1 MYVCSPHLGGKMD
14 NKSILNVQPPKFEWR
29 VYRNDSTIL
38 TIAVVDQYDQPVDI
52 SSWTFTSKVR
62 EFPDS
67 TSVLTTP
74 IVATNGHFIT
84 LTLNTVPLERI
95 NYFDIQAFNDTT
107 DQVKT
112 ILSGVIYLEEDVTR

>member
-1 MYVCSPHLGGKMD
+1 MD

-74 IVATNGHFIT
+74 IVSTNGHFIT

>member
-1 MYVCSPHLGGKMD
+1 MD

-29 VYRNDSTIL
+29 VYRNDSTVL
-38 TIAVVDQYDQPVDI
+38 TIAVVDSNDLAVELDG
-52 SSWTFTSKVR
+52 WVFTSKVR

-74 IVATNGHFIT
+74 LVSVNGHFIT

-95 NYFDIQAFNDTT
+95 NYFDIQAYNSATSQT
-107 DQVKT
+107 KT
-112 ILSGVIYLEEDVTR
+112 ILSGVIYVEEDVTR